1 DVRNVAIGA
10 DQDPKP
16 LRCQNLS
23 GMSTAHMIEEPAVVF
38 QAAVGHSIAWMQVS
52 ERTAVG
58 KGTCAVV
65 QRQLIGRVWYRRLL
79 KPSTAAATGRRSASY
94 VSSSESGPPP
104 STCASFQPRL

>member
-65 QRQLIGRVWYRRLL
+65 QRQLIGRVAALDRSRLVQTFAQTEHGGGDGEAL
-79 KPSTAAATGRRSASY
+79 GLVCVEERIGAT
-94 VSSSESGPPP
+94 
-104 STCASFQPRL
+104 